1 MQATTVAAQGEAKTD
16 FNLAGFS
23 LTLTSLE
30 ETVPLAKADLKK
42 KVDELV
48 SALESMKTKLDIEF
62 VKNSIRSSSNVQP
75 VHEWEQVDGKN
86 QQVFKGHRATYNYSF
101 QIDDL
106 DKVSKVYDVLT
117 SLDEVHTSSPYY
129 AIKDHTRE
137 RLNKKA
143 LKHAFEKVTE
153 RIETEC
159 GVLGLNPSDFEIAS
173 WEVSYSDSH
182 RSDRVAASTRR
193 VGAIRA
199 MSAAASYDAVESAMG
214 GSAGDEDNSLEL
226 VAGQAQ
232 VTVNLEV
239 GYARRT
245 TQNTVKAQVVR
256 PSNGLGNQEENHA

>member
-23 LTLTSLE
+23 LSLTSLE
-30 ETVPLAKADLKK
+30 ETVPQAKAELKK
-42 KVDELV
+42 KFDELV
-48 SALESMKTKLDIEF
+48 SALDAMKTKLDVEF

-75 VHEWEQVDGKN
+75 IHEWETVKGKN
-86 QQVFKGHRATYNYSF
+86 QQVFRGYRATYNYSF

-106 DKVSKVYDVLT
+106 EKVSKIYDALT
-117 SLDEVHTSSPYY
+117 SLKEVSTSSPNY

-159 GVLGLNPSDFEIAS
+159 GVLGLNPSDFEIVS
-173 WEVSYSDSH
+173 WETSYSDSQ

-193 VGAIRA
+193 VGAARA
-199 MSAAASYDAVESAMG
+199 MFAAASMDSVESAMG
-214 GSAGDEDNSLEL
+214 GGGSDEDNSLEL

-245 TQNTVKAQVVR
+245 TTGVVKAQVVR
-256 PSNGLGNQEENHA
+256 PSNGVDLKENDHV